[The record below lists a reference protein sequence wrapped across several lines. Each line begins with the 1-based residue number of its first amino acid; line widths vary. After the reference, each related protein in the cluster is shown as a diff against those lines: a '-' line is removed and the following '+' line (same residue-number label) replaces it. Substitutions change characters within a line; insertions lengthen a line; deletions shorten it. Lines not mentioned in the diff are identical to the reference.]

1 MLEQNFVYVKHLG
14 MQYSLYFQPFNATR
28 ISASGLGARVNQL
41 ETEKDKRQGSKGG
54 FWDEFEVYIYIQ
66 YSYMSEIIKFICSSL
81 KNCSKCKLII

>member
-1 MLEQNFVYVKHLG
+1 MLEQHFVYVKHLG

-54 FWDEFEVYIYIQ
+54 FWDEFEVYIYNIRTL
-66 YSYMSEIIKFICSSL
+66 SEIIKFICSSL
-81 KNCSKCKLII
+81 KNRSKCELII

>member
-54 FWDEFEVYIYIQ
+54 FWDEFEVYIYNIRTCQ
-66 YSYMSEIIKFICSSL
+66 
-81 KNCSKCKLII
+81 KLSDLFVRA